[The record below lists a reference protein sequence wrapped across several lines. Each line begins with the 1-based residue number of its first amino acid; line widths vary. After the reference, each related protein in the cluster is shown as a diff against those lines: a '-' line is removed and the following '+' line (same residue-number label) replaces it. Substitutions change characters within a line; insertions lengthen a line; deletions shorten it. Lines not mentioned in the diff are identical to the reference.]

1 MTILG
6 CNGTDNTEV
15 LFYDFAVTKPKG
27 QTMNEKLMTT
37 KELADYLGVA
47 CSTLIQYRKDGTG
60 PVYIKLGHLVRYKKM
75 DVDIWVEEKK
85 TTILS

>member
-1 MTILG
+1 LTIFG
-6 CNGTDNTEV
+6 CYRADNTDV

-27 QTMNEKLMTT
+27 QTMNEKLMNT
-37 KELADYLGVA
+37 KELAEYLGVA
-47 CSTLIQYRKDGTG
+47 RSTLIQYRKDGTG

>member
-1 MTILG
+1 MTIFG
-6 CNGTDNTEV
+6 CYRADNTDV
-15 LFYDFAVTKPKG
+15 LFYDFTVTKPKG
-27 QTMNEKLMTT
+27 QTMNEKLMNT
-37 KELADYLGVA
+37 KELAEYLGVA
-47 CSTLIQYRKDGTG
+47 RSTLIQYRKDGTG